1 MVIPKIQKF
10 KNSYKTKYTKIKTQ
24 ARNVST
30 SSSFLFSFLRL
41 EVIMLS
47 LSGGISESRT
57 LFFLFY
63 YSFYGQTSIGSY
75 DLMITVGVR
84 NSTKEGE
91 KKKR

>member
-1 MVIPKIQKF
+1 
-10 KNSYKTKYTKIKTQ
+10 
-24 ARNVST
+24 
-30 SSSFLFSFLRL
+30 
-41 EVIMLS
+41 MLS

-91 KKKR
+91 KKKTLVNLTTVFRKYAWMKKYMKIRILLFKN

>member
-1 MVIPKIQKF
+1 
-10 KNSYKTKYTKIKTQ
+10 
-24 ARNVST
+24 
-30 SSSFLFSFLRL
+30 
-41 EVIMLS
+41 MLS

-84 NSTKEGE
+84 NSTKEG
-91 KKKR
+91 KKKTLVNLTTVFKKYAWMKKCMKIRIL

>member
-1 MVIPKIQKF
+1 
-10 KNSYKTKYTKIKTQ
+10 
-24 ARNVST
+24 
-30 SSSFLFSFLRL
+30 
-41 EVIMLS
+41 MLS

-84 NSTKEGE
+84 NSTKEVE
-91 KKKR
+91 KKTLVNLTTVFRKYAWMKSVWEYVYYCLKTENICLNTCTKQTLNF

>member
-1 MVIPKIQKF
+1 
-10 KNSYKTKYTKIKTQ
+10 
-24 ARNVST
+24 
-30 SSSFLFSFLRL
+30 
-41 EVIMLS
+41 MLS

-84 NSTKEGE
+84 NSTKEG
-91 KKKR
+91 KKKTLVNLTTVFNMGEKMYENTYIIV

>member
-1 MVIPKIQKF
+1 
-10 KNSYKTKYTKIKTQ
+10 
-24 ARNVST
+24 
-30 SSSFLFSFLRL
+30 
-41 EVIMLS
+41 MLS

-84 NSTKEGE
+84 NSTKEGG
-91 KKKR
+91 KKKNAS